1 MPNPASSFSAQSP
14 VKNYGDAHMSFASA
28 PGMSFAHP
36 SQGQPSGSH
45 TSKSPY
51 RSFQDSSQP
60 PGPPFRSDKPQIY
73 TAIYSGVKVYEMEVN
88 GIACMR
94 RRADGWL
101 NATQIL
107 KVAGVDK
114 GKRTKVLEKEVHT
127 GEHEKRQG
135 GYGRYQGTWI
145 PYERGVQFCK
155 QYGVEDAM
163 KALLEWDREGDGLD
177 ANQTH
182 DTPTKEQAMA
192 ANRKRM
198 YNTGVDQRNGV
209 ASNGTFFSNISPMSS
224 VALSAMEKAARLN
237 SPAPRNGATSRQSL
251 GNAHRQSMHTAS
263 QQSMAS
269 EQSFGGDMSIDAS
282 FANSAEPPRKRMRT
296 DDPRPSLPV
305 DVSMQS
311 ATPTEPNESFVYQQA
326 FPDPNY
332 DGPPIALP
340 PLPTP
345 DTPEA
350 EERRAMLM
358 DLFADQAR
366 IDYTSHPAFTQLN
379 PEDYDL
385 PLDASANTALHWA
398 STLARVPLVRLLLQ
412 KGANMWRGNA
422 AGQTALVSA
431 VLVNNC
437 SEHSCFP
444 HLLELLTP
452 LIEVRDA
459 QGRTI
464 LHHIAVAC
472 GIKGRAPSSKY
483 YLEALLEFLVRS
495 ATHQSISGGSSQESA
510 GLGAVQS
517 SSGPMSLMKFLST
530 IVNAQDKG
538 GNTALNLVARIGNR
552 SIIQQLLEI
561 RADPSI
567 TNHKGVSA
575 RDFGVGFDDGHGG
588 DMMSFSQSVSNALA
602 PSQNTDRPSRA
613 TNADDHEAMS
623 STNII
628 EEQNQDV
635 ITSLTSL
642 LQSNLQNHKT
652 LLQQKMVQID
662 ALTTQIQELSSQQ
675 AAELQRFNDL
685 KDRTR
690 LREEREKKIENL
702 SRILQ
707 SSQQSRSSRP
717 VGAADEAIC
726 KHYRLPATPANLD
739 SASLRNLS
747 LSQLRAIAHGYER
760 NNVHLH
766 TESQTLKSKSL
777 DLERMYRRVISLCT
791 SVAEDK
797 VDEMLS
803 GLVAAV
809 ESEGMAGP
817 VSLPSSHQQQQ
828 QQQQQQGPQN
838 DTLSGSQDAVP
849 SSQRSQRSQVAQDGS
864 QMASS
869 AAGMGGLGVG
879 RVREFLAL
887 VEGVNPQGVP
897 GTATG
902 QGLLSGAGA
911 SQGALTGIGA
921 FAASQG
927 SRYGHVR
934 GPSTASQMM
943 VEAA

>member
-1 MPNPASSFSAQSP
+1 MANPAPSTFTAQSP
-14 VKNYGDAHMSFASA
+14 IKTFGDAQMSFPNGSS
-28 PGMSFAHP
+28 MSFAHP
-36 SQGQPSGSH
+36 SQGQKNGAQ

-88 GIACMR
+88 GVACMR

-114 GKRTKVLEKEVHT
+114 GKRTKVLEKEIHI

-145 PYERGVQFCK
+145 SYDRGVQFCK
-155 QYGVEDAM
+155 QYGVDDAM
-163 KALLEWDREGDGLD
+163 RPLLEYDRENDGLE
-177 ANQTH
+177 ASQTQ

-198 YNTGVDQRNGV
+198 YNTSTDHRNGT

-237 SPAPRNGATSRQSL
+237 SSAPRGQQT
-251 GNAHRQSMHTAS
+251 RQSMPSAS
-263 QQSMAS
+263 QQSMMS
-269 EQSFGGDMSIDAS
+269 DHSFGGDMSMDAS
-282 FANSAEPPRKRMRT
+282 FANGSEPPRKRMRT
-296 DDPRPSLPV
+296 DDGRPSLPV
-305 DVSMQS
+305 DVSMRS
-311 ATPTEPNESFVYQQA
+311 GTPTEPNESFVYQQA
-326 FPDPNY
+326 SYPDPNY
-332 DGPPIALP
+332 DGPPITIP

-345 DTPEA
+345 ETPEA
-350 EERRAMLM
+350 EEKRAMLM

-366 IDYTSHPAFTQLN
+366 IDYTAHPAFIQLN

-398 STLARVPLVRLLLQ
+398 ATLARVPLVRLLLQ

-422 AGQTALVSA
+422 AGQSALVAA

-444 HLLELLTP
+444 HLLELLSP

-495 ATHQSISGGSSQESA
+495 ATHASSNESQD
-510 GLGAVQS
+510 GFGAVQS
-517 SSGPMSLMKFLST
+517 ANGPMSLMRFLST

-561 RADPSI
+561 RADPTI
-567 TNHKGVSA
+567 PNHKGVSA
-575 RDFGVGFDDGHGG
+575 RDFGVGVEDGGFNG
-588 DMMSFSQSVSNALA
+588 DLMSFSQSINNVLPA
-602 PSQNTDRPSRA
+602 SQSGERQSQA
-613 TNADDHEAMS
+613 TNADGDESMVNASML
-623 STNII
+623 

-652 LLQQKMVQID
+652 LLQQRMTQID

-685 KDRTR
+685 KDKFR
-690 LREEREKKIENL
+690 LREERERKIENL
-702 SRILQ
+702 SRFV
-707 SSQQSRSSRP
+707 SSSSTRSTAAIGS
-717 VGAADEAIC
+717 ADESITTR
-726 KHYRLPATPANLD
+726 YRLPTNPNDLSPQALQ
-739 SASLRNLS
+739 NLS
-747 LSQLRAIAHGYER
+747 IAQLRAITRGYER
-760 NNVHLH
+760 NNASL
-766 TESQTLKSKSL
+766 TQENQNLKSKSL
-777 DLERMYRRVISLCT
+777 DLERMYRRVVSLCT
-791 SVAEDK
+791 SVPEEK
-797 VDEMLS
+797 IDEMLP

-809 ESEGMAGP
+809 ESEGLSNPLSA
-817 VSLPSSHQQQQ
+817 SSAQA
-828 QQQQQQGPQN
+828 PY
-838 DTLSGSQDAVP
+838 LSQAQDVPP
-849 SSQRSQRSQVAQDGS
+849 SSQRSQGSHRAQDGS
-864 QMASS
+864 QMQGQNQ
-869 AAGMGGLGVG
+869 AGMGGLGVG

-887 VEGVNPQGVP
+887 VEGVNQGPAP

-902 QGLLSGAGA
+902 AALLGNAGA
-911 SQGALTGIGA
+911 SQGALAGIGA
-921 FAASQG
+921 FAAGQG
-927 SRYGHVR
+927 RFGR
-934 GPSTASQMM
+934 GAEGVM

>member
-1 MPNPASSFSAQSP
+1 
-14 VKNYGDAHMSFASA
+14 
-28 PGMSFAHP
+28 MSFAHP
-36 SQGQPSGSH
+36 AQGQKNGATP
-45 TSKSPY
+45 SKSPY
-51 RSFQDSSQP
+51 RSFQDSTQP

-114 GKRTKVLEKEVHT
+114 GKRTKVLEKEIHI

-145 PYERGVQFCK
+145 SYDRGVQFCK
-155 QYGVEDAM
+155 QYGVEDVM
-163 KALLEWDREGDGLD
+163 RPLLEYDRENDGIE
-177 ANQTH
+177 ASQTQ

-198 YNTGVDQRNGV
+198 YNTSTDQRNGT

-237 SPAPRNGATSRQSL
+237 SSAPRAPPPRQL
-251 GNAHRQSMHTAS
+251 MQSAS
-263 QQSMAS
+263 QQSMVS
-269 EQSFGGDMSIDAS
+269 DHSFGGDMSMDAS
-282 FANSAEPPRKRMRT
+282 FANGVEPPRKRIRT
-296 DDPRPSLPV
+296 DDGRPSLPV
-305 DVSMQS
+305 DMSMRS
-311 ATPTEPNESFVYQQA
+311 GTPTEPNESFVYQQA
-326 FPDPNY
+326 SFPDPNY
-332 DGPPIALP
+332 DGPPITLP
-340 PLPTP
+340 PLPAP
-345 DTPEA
+345 ETPEA

-366 IDYTSHPAFTQLN
+366 IDYSTHPAFTQLN

-398 STLARVPLVRLLLQ
+398 ATLARVPLVKLLLQ

-422 AGQTALVSA
+422 AGQSALVAA

-444 HLLELLTP
+444 HLLELLSP

-495 ATHQSISGGSSQESA
+495 ATHASSSQD
-510 GLGAVQS
+510 GLGALQNAG
-517 SSGPMSLMKFLST
+517 GPMSLMRFLST

-561 RADPSI
+561 RADPTI
-567 TNHKGVSA
+567 ANHKGVSA
-575 RDFGVGFDDGHGG
+575 RDFGVGVEDGFNG
-588 DMMSFSQSVSNALA
+588 DMMSFSQSITNGLPA
-602 PSQNTDRPSRA
+602 SQGADRQSQA
-613 TNADDHEAMS
+613 TNADGDESMINASML
-623 STNII
+623 

-652 LLQQKMVQID
+652 LLQQKMTQID

-675 AAELQRFNDL
+675 AAELQRFNDM
-685 KDRTR
+685 KDKVR
-690 LREEREKKIENL
+690 LREERERKIQNL
-702 SRILQ
+702 SRFL
-707 SSQQSRSSRP
+707 SSSTSRSN
-717 VGAADEAIC
+717 AATGSADDNIS
-726 KHYRLPATPANLD
+726 KRYRLPTHADNIS
-739 SASLRNLS
+739 SAALGNLS
-747 LSQLRAIAHGYER
+747 VAQLRAISRGYER
-760 NNVHLH
+760 NNAAL
-766 TESQTLKSKSL
+766 TQENQTLKSKSL
-777 DLERMYRRVISLCT
+777 DLESMYRRVISLCT

-809 ESEGMAGP
+809 ESEGSNNP
-817 VSLPSSHQQQQ
+817 VALPAPQSRPASTQQAFSGAQDMSS
-828 QQQQQQGPQN
+828 
-838 DTLSGSQDAVP
+838 A
-849 SSQRSQRSQVAQDGS
+849 SQRSQSSQRAQDGS
-864 QMASS
+864 QLASAS
-869 AAGMGGLGVG
+869 GMGGLGVG

-887 VEGVNPQGVP
+887 VEGVNNQSPPV

-902 QGLLSGAGA
+902 AGLLGNAGA
-911 SQGALTGIGA
+911 PQGALAGIGA

-927 SRYGHVR
+927 GRGFGGHVR
-934 GPSTASQMM
+934 GPSTAGQGLGQGMM